1 MTAITVTAAQV
12 GVVDPTKA
20 VIKDYIAAATIAKG
34 EAVYQNT
41 DGKADLADGN
51 GSGTKQFRGIA
62 LNAAAAGAVV
72 SVLEDGECYGFGV
85 SGLNGDA
92 FVYVGD
98 TAGALADTAGTVTV
112 PAGRVNV
119 LTDTPTLTKVL
130 RIFVRRSADWA

>member
-34 EAVYQNT
+34 EAIYQNT
-41 DGKADLADGN
+41 DSKADLCDGN

-72 SVLEDGECYGFGV
+72 SVLEDGEIYGFGV

-92 FVYVGD
+92 FVYVSD
-98 TAGALADTAGTVTV
+98 IAGALADTAGTVTV

-130 RIFVRRSADWA
+130 RVFVRRSADWA